1 MSLNTY
7 HCGQSRVGVGGV
19 SDGAPS
25 AEVDEGVDVPSCLA
39 QEDHASSRK
48 IYIFMKKNKNF
59 TYKYTLRPHQYNRNL
74 K

>member
-48 IYIFMKKNKNF
+48 IYIFMKKKTRILHTNTHSDLINI
-59 TYKYTLRPHQYNRNL
+59 TGT
-74 K
+74 